1 MAVRIRLTRM
11 GRRNRPFYRI
21 VVADAR
27 SRRDGKFIE
36 QIGTYD
42 PIKRQDENSTVKEDR
57 VLYWLRQGAQ
67 PSDTVKKILSKAGIM
82 LKWHLEGSNL
92 SEDKKKLEIQ
102 KWEMAQAAKG
112 NKKAKA
118 AESVKEE
125 PVVEA
130 KEDVVEE
137 AKDDAQPVVVE
148 KAEAEKTKEAE

>member
-21 VVADAR
+21 VVADSR

-42 PIKRQDENSTVKEDR
+42 PIKKQDENSTVKEDR
-57 VLYWLRQGAQ
+57 VLYWLREGAQ

-92 SEDKKKLEIQ
+92 PEDKKKLEIQ
-102 KWEMAQAAKG
+102 KWEMAHAAKS
-112 NKKAKA
+112 NKKAKTV
-118 AESVKEE
+118 EPVKEE
-125 PVVEA
+125 PVVEV
-130 KEDVVEE
+130 KEEPKEE
-137 AKDDAQPVVVE
+137 VVE
-148 KAEAEKTKEAE
+148 KAKAEKTKEAE